1 MRKSPVR
8 LLAAGMVVCLGGLLA
23 SACGGG
29 SVPGVA
35 SLSGKSTN
43 SSHASNATDSGTQD
57 SGTGQTD
64 GLKYAKCM
72 RAHGVKNYPDPNK
85 TGATKITPSMGI
97 NLTSP
102 TFQAAMK
109 DCQSLQPTGGKLSPA
124 KQQQMKKNALDF
136 SKCMRAHGI
145 RNFPDP
151 QFPKSGVGIAI
162 KITASSGID
171 PNSPT
176 FQAAQQ
182 ACGKYMHI
190 GKAGQHTSSTTGSG
204 KVTQVGGG

>member
-1 MRKSPVR
+1 MRKPTVR
-8 LLAAGMVVCLGGLLA
+8 LLAAGMAISLGGLLA

-43 SSHASNATDSGTQD
+43 SSHSSASTDSGTQGG
-57 SGTGQTD
+57 GTGQTD
-64 GLKYAKCM
+64 GLKFAKCM
-72 RAHGVKNYPDPNK
+72 RSHGVRNYPDPNK
-85 TGATKITPSMGI
+85 TGLTKLTPSLGI

-102 TFQAAMK
+102 TFQAAQK
-109 DCQSLQPTGGKLSPA
+109 ACQSLQPTGGKLSPA

-136 SKCMRAHGI
+136 SKCMRAHGVT
-145 RNFPDP
+145 NFPDP
-151 QFPKSGVGIAI
+151 QFSNGGGVAI

-190 GKAGQHTSSTTGSG
+190 GKGVTHTSNTGGSG
-204 KVTQVGGG
+204 GVTQVAGG